1 MENRN
6 SCWTHRK
13 SHNGMA
19 YLMRLNNLFC
29 YLCDTLGVQ
38 LACFCRYFHLV
49 SAQHC
54 SWSAHS
60 HKRKNG
66 WNCIFFDLFFI
77 LSTLCSRFNA
87 SIPSSPNAANK
98 STIFFRHRIETK
110 KKAGRD
116 REMVEIEKEKKKQM
130 ENTCFF
136 GWAEF
141 CTCTSAKREAE
152 TDKYA
157 GTHSCGHWTF
167 SLNYTNL
174 LNWR

>member
-54 SWSAHS
+54 SSSAHS

-116 REMVEIEKEKKKQM
+116 REMVEIEKEKKKNKWKILAFLVEPSFALAHRQNEKQKQTNM
-130 ENTCFF
+130 LERIHADIEHFHWITPTC
-136 GWAEF
+136 
-141 CTCTSAKREAE
+141 
-152 TDKYA
+152 
-157 GTHSCGHWTF
+157 
-167 SLNYTNL
+167 
-174 LNWR
+174 